1 MKNKKRPTKK
11 QLNILV
17 NEIERQIINDIRQLE
32 YGRIVIY
39 IQNRI
44 VISNEVIK
52 TTKIPK
58 H

>member
-44 VISNEVIK
+44 VISKEVIK
-52 TTKIPK
+52 TTKIPRD
-58 H
+58 

>member
-17 NEIERQIINDIRQLE
+17 DEIEHQIINDIRQLE

-39 IQNRI
+39 IQNRV
-44 VISNEVIK
+44 VISKEVIK

-58 H
+58 D